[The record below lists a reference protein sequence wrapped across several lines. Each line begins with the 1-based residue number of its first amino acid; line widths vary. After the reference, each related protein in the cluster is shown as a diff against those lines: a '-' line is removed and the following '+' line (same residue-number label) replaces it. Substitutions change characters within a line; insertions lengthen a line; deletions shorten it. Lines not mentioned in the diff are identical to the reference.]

1 MSPSVATTTDA
12 RDGPMPGQ
20 REMTMLTRFG
30 ASVAATSTI
39 AEGPSTMSL
48 QTIADRQ
55 REGGGAPSQRR
66 PPRPG
71 SRWTRITSWLSS
83 RR

>member
-1 MSPSVATTTDA
+1 MTLRLVTTTDA

-20 REMTMLTRFG
+20 REMAMLTRFG
-30 ASVAATSTI
+30 APTAEMPSI
-39 AEGPSTMSL
+39 AEAPGTMSL

-66 PPRPG
+66 PAPTG
-71 SRWTRITSWLSS
+71 SRWTRMTAWLIP
-83 RR
+83 RA